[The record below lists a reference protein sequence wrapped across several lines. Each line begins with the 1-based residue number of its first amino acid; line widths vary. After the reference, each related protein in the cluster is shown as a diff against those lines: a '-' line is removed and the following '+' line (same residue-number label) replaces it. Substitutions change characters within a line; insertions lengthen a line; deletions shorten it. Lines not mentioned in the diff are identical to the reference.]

1 MLSRIGR
8 TATALAAVGAFALGG
23 SAIAGAAT
31 NDSGSTSTTPG
42 TTGKAAQSQSQP
54 DRPAQGDCPEKDAG

>member
-31 NDSGSTSTTPG
+31 SDSGSSS
-42 TTGKAAQSQSQP
+42 AAQSKAGNVAQSQP
-54 DRPAQGDCPEKDAG
+54 DRSGNGDCPEKDAG